1 MSNPN
6 AITKVLEDVARTLGK
21 QLTAVLKD
29 LAPRHG
35 ISDVDSLT
43 QDLLVGLG
51 LVELKVSVGK
61 KKSVAE
67 KSVDEESST
76 GEKKK
81 KRVVSK
87 KMKESFLKLE
97 GATEEKLAEAMK
109 QYKEAEDVES
119 FDSISRKVL
128 GLDAAAEAAPAPK
141 AKAKKESKKKEKS
154 GRFDKWTPT
163 SSKLFKTIVEESGG
177 VLSEELK
184 KEFVEYV
191 EALSDEDFASASV
204 QGHMRAF
211 VTTKFVQSNAVGG
224 GPVITEEKEEK
235 KEEEK
240 DDDEDQEEFEF
251 EGETLWIGVKSGKIF
266 RPTEEAGDVLVG
278 HAGKGRFKSVKKP
291 E

>member
-51 LVELKVSVGK
+51 LVELKVSVSK

-211 VTTKFVQSNAVGG
+211 MTTKFVQSNAVGG
-224 GPVITEEKEEK
+224 GPVITEK

-240 DDDEDQEEFEF
+240 DDEDQEEFEF

>member
-51 LVELKVSVGK
+51 LVELKVSVSK

-128 GLDAAAEAAPAPK
+128 GLDAAAEAAAAPK

-224 GPVITEEKEEK
+224 GPVITEEK